1 MRQRGDGRKEQVRR
15 WAPSA
20 AIVGGLAMGYALLPL
35 TGPHRAWGAAV
46 GILLVLAPVPVVVR
60 RVRAILGS
68 PEPFQEALAAVVV
81 VSTLIVI
88 GPASTY
94 YGLAT
99 SRSEFEGLST
109 KIDALYFTM
118 SVVSTVG
125 FGDVRPVGQGAR
137 LVTTLHII
145 FTIVVAGGSLR
156 LLSWA
161 ARQRLGE
168 DHGPSTPGP

>member
-1 MRQRGDGRKEQVRR
+1 
-15 WAPSA
+15 
-20 AIVGGLAMGYALLPL
+20 
-35 TGPHRAWGAAV
+35 
-46 GILLVLAPVPVVVR
+46 
-60 RVRAILGS
+60 
-68 PEPFQEALAAVVV
+68 
-81 VSTLIVI
+81 
-88 GPASTY
+88 
-94 YGLAT
+94 
-99 SRSEFEGLST
+99 
-109 KIDALYFTM
+109 M

-168 DHGPSTPGP
+168 DRGRSTSAP